1 MLSKFHWGLLINFQ
15 SDINVFIRM
24 LVLCEKSLDA
34 IASLDFS
41 TFYGTQID
49 ELFIGRKFINSYWI
63 DGLFRGR
70 KYINS
75 YWIDGL
81 FRVEEVH

>member
-1 MLSKFHWGLLINFQ
+1 
-15 SDINVFIRM
+15 M

-49 ELFIGRKFINSYWI
+49 GLFIGRKFINSYWI

-81 FRVEEVH
+81 FRGRKHINSIWIDGLFKESDTLG